1 MCLSIHERFP
11 IHTAGFVPM
20 LRPRRR
26 GMASVNAEVRD
37 GIVPAAGA
45 LAKTH
50 DEGPEASGINYRIVA
65 LIIACALLM
74 ENLDATVLA
83 TALPTMARDFGVRAP
98 QMSIALTSYLLA
110 LAVFIPASGTMA
122 DRFGSRP
129 VFQAAIA
136 LFMAGSLVS
145 AQAPALWIIVLAR
158 FVQGIGGAMML
169 PVGRLVLLRSVAK
182 KDMVSAMSWLI
193 MPALIGPILG
203 PPLGG
208 YIVTYLNWRWIF
220 YVNLPVGLLG
230 FVLVGRYIANFKEEH
245 PHPFDPRGFVLSG
258 IALGCLLF
266 VFEMTSRP
274 GAVPLALGLIV
285 VGAVFGIFYIR
296 HARRHEAPI
305 IELRLLDDPN
315 FRLSMIAGS
324 LTRITQGSLPFLLPL
339 MMQLGFGLSAAQ
351 SGTITVGP
359 AVGSL
364 LMKGVA
370 PRLLRRFG
378 FRSAMIAAGLLG
390 AVGYG
395 FCGLF
400 RPGWPL
406 PAIVATLTVCGFFFS
421 LQFTAYNAI
430 AYDGIDKQ
438 RMSAATSFYSTVQQ
452 LMLSLGICT
461 AASALHLSMLT
472 HHAEKPVFADFT
484 AAFWVVSSISL
495 LATIWNLRFDRDAG
509 AEISGRAAAPRKT
522 MEPAPRLR

>member
-1 MCLSIHERFP
+1 
-11 IHTAGFVPM
+11 M

-26 GMASVNAEVRD
+26 GLASVNAEVRD
-37 GIVPAAGA
+37 GIVPAAGSIA
-45 LAKTH
+45 TTR
-50 DEGPEASGINYRIVA
+50 DEGPASSGINYRIVA

-110 LAVFIPASGTMA
+110 LAIFIPASGTLA
-122 DRFGSRP
+122 DRFGART

-136 LFMAGSLVS
+136 LFMGGSLVS
-145 AQAPALWIIVLAR
+145 AQAPTLEWIVAAR
-158 FVQGIGGAMML
+158 FVQGIGGAMMI

-182 KDMVSAMSWLI
+182 RDMVSAMSWLI

-208 YIVTYLNWRWIF
+208 YIVTYLDWRWIF

-230 FVLVGRYIANFKEEH
+230 FVLVGRYIANYREET
-245 PHPFDPRGFVLSG
+245 PHPFDPTGFVLSG
-258 IALGCLLF
+258 VALGCLLF
-266 VFEMTSRP
+266 GFEMTSRAG
-274 GAVPLALGLIV
+274 GATLAVGLMV
-285 VGAVFGIFYIR
+285 VGTVFGLFYIR
-296 HARRHEAPI
+296 HARRSADPI
-305 IELRLLDDPN
+305 IDLRLLRDDN

-351 SGTITVGP
+351 SGMITVGP
-359 AVGSL
+359 AIGSL

-370 PRLLRRFG
+370 PRLLRRIG
-378 FRSAMIAAGLLG
+378 FRTAMVWAGILG
-390 AVGYG
+390 AGGYAI
-395 FCGLF
+395 CGLF
-400 RPGWPL
+400 RPDWPL
-406 PAIVATLTVCGFFFS
+406 PVIVAVLTVCGFVFS
-421 LQFTAYNAI
+421 MQFTAYNAI

-438 RMSAATSFYSTVQQ
+438 HMSAATSFYSTVQQ
-452 LMLSLGICT
+452 LMLSLGICI
-461 AASALHLSMLT
+461 AAGALHASMLV
-472 HHAEKPVFADFT
+472 HDAVKPAFGDFT
-484 AAFWVVSSISL
+484 AAFWIVTAISA
-495 LATIWNLRFDRDAG
+495 LATIWNLRFHPDAG
-509 AEISGRAAAPRKT
+509 AEISGRPPPASAKA

>member
-1 MCLSIHERFP
+1 
-11 IHTAGFVPM
+11 
-20 LRPRRR
+20 
-26 GMASVNAEVRD
+26 MASVNAEVRD
-37 GIVPAAGA
+37 GIIPAAGA
-45 LAKTH
+45 MAKTR
-50 DEGPEASGINYRIVA
+50 DEGPETSGINYRIVA

-110 LAVFIPASGTMA
+110 LAIFIPASGSLA
-122 DRFGSRP
+122 DRFGSRT

-136 LFMAGSLVS
+136 LFMGGSLVS
-145 AQAPALWIIVLAR
+145 AQSPTLEWIVAAR
-158 FVQGIGGAMML
+158 FVQGIGGAMMI

-208 YIVTYLNWRWIF
+208 YIVTYLDWRWIF
-220 YVNLPVGLLG
+220 YVNLPVGLIG
-230 FVLVGRYIANFKEEH
+230 FLLVGRFITNFREDD
-245 PHPFDPRGFVLSG
+245 PHPFDPVGFVLSG

-266 VFEMTSRP
+266 GFEMTSRP
-274 GAVPLALGLIV
+274 GAGTIAVALIV
-285 VGAVFGIFYIR
+285 IGALFGVLYIR
-296 HARRHEAPI
+296 HARHHADPI
-305 IELRLLDDPN
+305 IDLGLLRDKN

-359 AVGSL
+359 AIGSL

-370 PRLLRRFG
+370 PRLLRRIG
-378 FRSAMIAAGLLG
+378 FRTAMIWAGILGAAGYAL
-390 AVGYG
+390 
-395 FCGLF
+395 CGLF
-400 RPGWPL
+400 RPDWPL
-406 PAIVATLTVCGFFFS
+406 SAIVAALTVCGFIFS
-421 LQFTAYNAI
+421 MQFTAYNAI
-430 AYDGIDKQ
+430 AYDGIEKQ

-461 AASALHLSMLT
+461 AASALHLSMLV
-472 HHAEKPVFADFT
+472 HHVDKPAMIDFT
-484 AAFWVVSSISL
+484 AAFWIVTAISA
-495 LATIWNLRFDRDAG
+495 LATIWNLRFDKDAG
-509 AEISGRAAAPRKT
+509 AEISGRVPAPPAKA

>member
-1 MCLSIHERFP
+1 
-11 IHTAGFVPM
+11 M

-37 GIVPAAGA
+37 GIVPAAGS
-45 LAKTH
+45 LAKTQ
-50 DEGPEASGINYRIVA
+50 DEGPDASGINYRIVA
-65 LIIACALLM
+65 LIIASALLM

-83 TALPTMARDFGVRAP
+83 TALPTMARDFGVAAP

-110 LAVFIPASGTMA
+110 LAIFIPASGTMA

-136 LFMAGSLVS
+136 LFMGGSLIS

-158 FVQGIGGAMML
+158 FLQGIGGAMMI

-208 YIVTYLNWRWIF
+208 YIVTYLDWRWIF

-230 FVLVGRYIANFKEEH
+230 FVLVSRYIANFREEH
-245 PHPFDPRGFVLSG
+245 PHPFDPHGFVLSG

-266 VFEMTSRP
+266 GFEMTSRP
-274 GAVPLALGLIV
+274 GDLRLALGLIAI
-285 VGAVFGIFYIR
+285 GLFFGGLYIR
-296 HARRHEAPI
+296 HARRHPAPI
-305 IELRLLDDPN
+305 IDLGLLGDEN

-339 MMQLGFGLSAAQ
+339 MMQLGFGLTAAQ

-359 AVGSL
+359 AIGSL
-364 LMKGVA
+364 AMKGVA

-378 FRSAMIAAGLLG
+378 FRNAMIAAGVIGALG
-390 AVGYG
+390 YAVV
-395 FCGLF
+395 GLF
-400 RPGWPL
+400 RPGWPM

-430 AYDGIDKQ
+430 AYDGIDKPH
-438 RMSAATSFYSTVQQ
+438 MSAATSFYSTVQQ
-452 LMLSLGICT
+452 LMLSLGICI
-461 AASALHLSMLT
+461 AASALHLSMLA
-472 HHAEKPVFADFT
+472 HGGSKPIFADFT
-484 AAFWVVSSISL
+484 AAFWTVTVISL
-495 LATIWNLRFDRDAG
+495 LATIWNLRFHPDAG
-509 AEISGRAAAPRKT
+509 TEISGRAPAARKA
-522 MEPAPRLR
+522 MAPAPRLR

>member
-1 MCLSIHERFP
+1 
-11 IHTAGFVPM
+11 M

-45 LAKTH
+45 LAKTL

-83 TALPTMARDFGVRAP
+83 TALPTMARDFGVAAP

-110 LAVFIPASGTMA
+110 LAIFIPASGTMA

-136 LFMAGSLVS
+136 LFMGGSLIS
-145 AQAPALWIIVLAR
+145 AQAPALWVIVAAR
-158 FVQGIGGAMML
+158 FVQGIGGAMMI

-208 YIVTYLNWRWIF
+208 YIVTYLDWRWIF
-220 YVNLPVGLLG
+220 YVNLPIGLLG
-230 FVLVGRYIANFKEEH
+230 FVLVGRYIANFREER

-258 IALGCLLF
+258 VALGCLLF
-266 VFEMTSRP
+266 GFEMTSRP
-274 GAVPLALGLIV
+274 GALPLALALIV
-285 VGAVFGIFYIR
+285 VGAVFGMLYIR
-296 HARRHEAPI
+296 HARRHPAPI
-305 IELRLLDDPN
+305 IDLGLLGDDN

-359 AVGSL
+359 AIGSL

-378 FRSAMIAAGLLG
+378 FRHALITAGLIG
-390 AVGYG
+390 ALGYG
-395 FCGLF
+395 VVGLF
-400 RPGWPL
+400 RPGWPT

-438 RMSAATSFYSTVQQ
+438 HMSAATSFYSTVQQ
-452 LMLSLGICT
+452 LMLSLGICV
-461 AASALHLSMLT
+461 AASALHLSMLA
-472 HHAEKPVFADFT
+472 HGGARPLFGDFT
-484 AAFWVVSSISL
+484 AAFWTVTAISL
-495 LATIWNLRFDRDAG
+495 LATIWNLRFHPDAG
-509 AEISGRAAAPRKT
+509 AEISGRTPVERKG
-522 MEPAPRLR
+522 MEPAPRLQ